1 MTENKDEKSIVKHVE
16 VVGLQLSSELAEKL
30 KDKYQDRQLD
40 KLTTSVTAREAHVKK
55 INQLKKR
62 FEELSAGVDGAENIE
77 ALNPKIRE
85 LLASRIMS
93 KHEDELLD
101 ILEQIAKEQKAIKKI
116 DDSFDGITELL

>member
-1 MTENKDEKSIVKHVE
+1 MTTEIVQHVE
-16 VVGLQLSSELAEKL
+16 VLGLQVPSELAEKL
-30 KDKYQDRQLD
+30 KEKYQDRQLD

-55 INQLKKR
+55 VNELKKR
-62 FEELSAGVDGAENIE
+62 FEEVSGGTAGAENIE

-85 LLASRIMS
+85 LLASRIMA

-116 DDSFDGITELL
+116 DDSFDGITDLM